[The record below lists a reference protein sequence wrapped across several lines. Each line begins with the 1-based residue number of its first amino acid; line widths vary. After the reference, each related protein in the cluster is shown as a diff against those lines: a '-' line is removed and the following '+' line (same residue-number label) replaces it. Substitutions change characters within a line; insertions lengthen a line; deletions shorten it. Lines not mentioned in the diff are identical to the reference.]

1 MTEVAYRSKTAREF
15 GALWTN
21 GVREFLKAQES
32 LLRAQGDV
40 SNALHE
46 TIQQWPDRIQLRA
59 NLASEFASKLFA
71 SRSVFEVLA
80 ASQLWACRRFAMMAD
95 EVRHLLTD
103 SQKLSEIGSQLL
115 SNVSWSEDS
124 SNSSGDGFRGQIQ

>member
-1 MTEVAYRSKTAREF
+1 MTEVAYRSETAREF

-46 TIQQWPDRIQLRA
+46 TIQQWPDRSQLRT
-59 NLASEFASKLFA
+59 NLASEF
-71 SRSVFEVLA
+71 
-80 ASQLWACRRFAMMAD
+80 
-95 EVRHLLTD
+95 
-103 SQKLSEIGSQLL
+103 
-115 SNVSWSEDS
+115 
-124 SNSSGDGFRGQIQ
+124 